1 MGILD
6 GLKGLFAGGAGG
18 PGSGSADGNAYWV
31 YVQCAKCGEALKVR
45 VDRRYDLMQE
55 FGDGERVAGYSL
67 HKDIMGSGRCFQ
79 MIRVDQELDAGYRIK
94 KQQISNGRFLTP
106 AEYETMAK

>member
-6 GLKGLFAGGAGG
+6 SLKGLLAGGTGG
-18 PGSGSADGNAYWV
+18 DDPNAYWV
-31 YVQCAKCGEALKVR
+31 YVQCGKCGEALKVR

-55 FGDGERVAGYSL
+55 FGDSDRVAGYSL
-67 HKDIMGSGRCFQ
+67 HKEIIGSGRCFQ
-79 MIRVDQELDAGYRIK
+79 MIRVDQELDTSYRIK

-106 AEYETMAK
+106 AEYEAMTK